1 MNDKELLQLLKSNT
15 QQGLAQ
21 TVMQY
26 SAYVHKIA
34 NTRLCDVCT
43 REDIEEAVSDIFLIF
58 YELGKKNGFDMRSV
72 RAILMVIAKRHC
84 INVFH
89 RQCKQEE
96 MLDYDDLENTIAE
109 DNSEN
114 SDLIDAIKQLGEPD
128 EQIFI
133 RKYYLGEKNKDIAKD
148 LGMNIST
155 LNMKLSRG
163 LKKLKKILEEGV

>member
-1 MNDKELLQLLKSNT
+1 M
-15 QQGLAQ
+15 
-21 TVMQY
+21 
-26 SAYVHKIA
+26 
-34 NTRLCDVCT
+34 
-43 REDIEEAVSDIFLIF
+43 F
-58 YELGKKNGFDMRSV
+58 YNIGKKNGFDMRSV
-72 RAILMVIAKRHC
+72 RAMLMVIAKRHC

>member
-1 MNDKELLQLLKSNT
+1 
-15 QQGLAQ
+15 
-21 TVMQY
+21 
-26 SAYVHKIA
+26 
-34 NTRLCDVCT
+34 
-43 REDIEEAVSDIFLIF
+43 
-58 YELGKKNGFDMRSV
+58 
-72 RAILMVIAKRHC
+72 
-84 INVFH
+84 
-89 RQCKQEE
+89 